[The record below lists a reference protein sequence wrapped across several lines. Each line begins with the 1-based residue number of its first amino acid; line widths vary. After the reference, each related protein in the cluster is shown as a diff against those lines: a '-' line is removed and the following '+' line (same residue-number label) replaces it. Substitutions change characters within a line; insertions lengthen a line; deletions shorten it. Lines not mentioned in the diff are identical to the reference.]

1 MLRARLCK
9 GSATRTRT
17 ALLAAEGHQVLLA
30 TAITLDPKKTV
41 LEQSALQVVFEFLAH
56 EPGQVTAGAL
66 DLTYETRVMF
76 SNDGIERSLFGP
88 MPLVG
93 RREWNRRRSRHRP

>member
-1 MLRARLCK
+1 M
-9 GSATRTRT
+9 
-17 ALLAAEGHQVLLA
+17 A

-41 LEQSALQVVFEFLAH
+41 LEQSALQVVFDFLAS
-56 EPGQVTAGAL
+56 EPGQVTAGTL
-66 DLTYETRVMF
+66 DFMHESRVMF